1 MSFPDRTPAA
11 FLLQGT
17 ARTSRS
23 TNIPHRRFSPMPA
36 MAPGDVIATL
46 GQREPIGRGVL
57 HGFRERFLPEPAQ
70 AALLRSRR
78 VRFERDDTRAYR
90 EPGVR
95 VLLEEGGHY
104 LGHLDQTTADALLEV
119 LPDRIVIGE
128 LLHRHPRL
136 YPDDTPV
143 DIWAVG
149 NLESGPVLDASI
161 VENLPGGAHAS
172 S

>member
-1 MSFPDRTPAA
+1 MSFHDRPTVA
-11 FLLQGT
+11 FLLQGA
-17 ARTSRS
+17 ARTHSSKGIHPRWF
-23 TNIPHRRFSPMPA
+23 PPMPA
-36 MAPGDVIATL
+36 MAPGDGIATL
-46 GQREPIGRGVL
+46 GQRAPIGRGVL

-104 LGHLDQTTADALLEV
+104 LGHLDQFTADAVLEV
-119 LPDRIVIGE
+119 LPDCMVTGE

>member
-1 MSFPDRTPAA
+1 MSFHARPPAA
-11 FLLQGT
+11 FLLQGA

-23 TNIPHRRFSPMPA
+23 TNIPHRRFPPMPA
-36 MAPGDVIATL
+36 MAPGDGIATL

-57 HGFRERFLPEPAQ
+57 HGFRERFLPEQAQ
-70 AALLRSRR
+70 AALLRCRR

-90 EPGVR
+90 APGVR

-104 LGHLDQTTADALLEV
+104 LGHLDQPTAEAMLEV
-119 LPDRIVIGE
+119 LADRIVTGE
-128 LLHRHPRL
+128 LLYSHPRL

-143 DIWAVG
+143 AIWAVG
-149 NLESGPVLDASI
+149 NPESGPVLDASI
-161 VENLPGGAHAS
+161 VENVPGGAHAS